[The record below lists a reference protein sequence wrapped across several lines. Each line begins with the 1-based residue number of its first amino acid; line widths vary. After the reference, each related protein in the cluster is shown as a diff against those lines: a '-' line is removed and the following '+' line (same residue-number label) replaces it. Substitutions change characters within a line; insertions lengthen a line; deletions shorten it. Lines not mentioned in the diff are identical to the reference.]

1 MCHLAVCWMKTEVV
15 QVLTRCLG
23 HYTTQL
29 FHIARQILHSPDK
42 TMRRTT
48 CTAAVLPNM
57 GCGRPEAHK
66 LYCSHCCCPLWSN
79 FSFFFFSFFIHF
91 IRQCTW
97 CFLLCLQIVWSQL
110 LFLQICAPFLISQIY
125 TSRCQFPACEQA
137 RQATSKLTI
146 AA

>member
-79 FSFFFFSFFIHF
+79 FSFFFFLFLFILYVSAHDVFCFASRLYGASFCFCRF
-91 IRQCTW
+91 VRLSSLAKFTLLDAN
-97 CFLLCLQIVWSQL
+97 FLLVNKPGRPLQN
-110 LFLQICAPFLISQIY
+110 
-125 TSRCQFPACEQA
+125 
-137 RQATSKLTI
+137 RQ
-146 AA
+146 